1 MFQDDDFQE
10 LEVSSYAGESADG
23 SWSLIVT
30 FKGLDDQDD
39 AESLSDMI
47 QYMLGDTG
55 QTVH

>member
-1 MFQDDDFQE
+1 MFQDDDYQE

>member
-1 MFQDDDFQE
+1 MFQDDEYQE